1 MPQGGT
7 VTITTSNE
15 VLGGEFARKNQE
27 VVPGD
32 YVCVSVGDT
41 GSGMSADVL
50 ERIFEPFFT
59 TKKFGRGNGL
69 GLSMVYG
76 FVRQS
81 GGHVA
86 VESEPGQGTT
96 VRLFLPKAGT
106 AGRSHEQ
113 AAAVQA
119 TEALPKGQA
128 NVP

>member
-1 MPQGGT
+1 MSYWG
-7 VTITTSNE
+7 SD
-15 VLGGEFARKNQE
+15 FARKNQE
-27 VVPGD
+27 AVPGD
-32 YVCVSVGDT
+32 YVCVSVADT
-41 GSGMSADVL
+41 GTGMPAQVL

-86 VESEPGQGTT
+86 VDSEPGRGTT

-106 AGRSHEQ
+106 PEAVAKQ
-113 AAAVQA
+113 AA
-119 TEALPKGQA
+119 EAPAPGQA
-128 NVP
+128 RVA

>member
-1 MPQGGT
+1 
-7 VTITTSNE
+7 
-15 VLGGEFARKNQE
+15 
-27 VVPGD
+27 PGD
-32 YVCVSVGDT
+32 YVCVSVADT
-41 GSGMSADVL
+41 GTGMPAQVL

-86 VESEPGQGTT
+86 VDSEPGRGTT

-106 AGRSHEQ
+106 PEAVAKQ
-113 AAAVQA
+113 AA
-119 TEALPKGQA
+119 EAPAPGQA
-128 NVP
+128 RVA

>member
-1 MPQGGT
+1 
-7 VTITTSNE
+7 
-15 VLGGEFARKNQE
+15 
-27 VVPGD
+27 
-32 YVCVSVGDT
+32 
-41 GSGMSADVL
+41 MSAKRRRHRRRDALAVL

-86 VESEPGQGTT
+86 VDSEPGRGTT

-106 AGRSHEQ
+106 SETVTKQ
-113 AAAVQA
+113 AA
-119 TEALPKGQA
+119 EARGSDGLGWH
-128 NVP
+128 